1 MLIIAAFAHGVS
13 TDFQYL
19 YVRKDQHFPLIFSI
33 FTSVKTNTKSME
45 TFTIRAYGRTE
56 LAQFYFPGLNPQTA
70 YRKLQ
75 EWIDFYPHLRERLQA
90 AGCHP
95 RSRVY
100 MPVHVRMI
108 VEAIGEP

>member
-1 MLIIAAFAHGVS
+1 MV
-13 TDFQYL
+13 
-19 YVRKDQHFPLIFSI
+19 FPLIFSI

-56 LAQFYFPGLNPQTA
+56 LAQCYFPTLNPQVA

-75 EWIDFYPHLRERLQA
+75 SWIDYYPHLRERLNA
-90 AGCHP
+90 TGLNP

-100 MPVHVRMI
+100 MPVQVRMI

>member
-1 MLIIAAFAHGVS
+1 MV
-13 TDFQYL
+13 
-19 YVRKDQHFPLIFSI
+19 FPLIFSI
-33 FTSVKTNTKSME
+33 FMSVKTNTKSME

>member
-1 MLIIAAFAHGVS
+1 MA
-13 TDFQYL
+13 
-19 YVRKDQHFPLIFSI
+19 FPLIFSI
-33 FTSVKTNTKSME
+33 FTGVKTKPEDME

-56 LAQFYFPGLNPQTA
+56 LAQCYFPTLNPQVA

-75 EWIDFYPHLRERLQA
+75 SWIDYYPHLRERLNA
-90 AGCHP
+90 IGLNP

-100 MPVHVRMI
+100 MPVQVRMI